1 MRSCSPTASKAII
14 SRRAAH
20 DRERLDTL
28 SNILKDW
35 GTSMFSNR
43 YVRTIILSRVLL
55 QLGVWI
61 RNYAVL
67 LYVTE
72 LTNNNPVYVSLISV
86 SEFAPIFLFAIIG
99 GTFADRWR
107 PKRTMVWSDLLS
119 ALSVVVVLLALMNG
133 GWLAL
138 LIGSFI
144 SASLSQFSQPSA
156 MKLYK
161 RHVPNEQLQGVMA
174 MSQSLVAIFMV
185 LGPVI
190 GTFIFIQFGI
200 KTSLI
205 LTAGLF
211 LGSSLVLSSLPRDA
225 MEPKSANAGGF
236 IKELTAGMR
245 YIKSNQ
251 TLRTLSLTFAAVGL
265 ASGLTQPLQIFIV
278 IEKLGQDK
286 QFLQWSVMTNGAA
299 MLVGGIAIIGIAK
312 KVKPQLLLMVGLL
325 VSAVCTIG
333 IGASTM
339 IWLTMIF
346 LVISGL
352 FYPCIQGGIQT
363 LIVRNTEGAFI
374 GRVSGAIM
382 PVFMGMMVIG
392 MFISGYLKDILSL
405 LAVFVASGG
414 LIIIGAFL
422 LIPLIVEKRRKTER
436 VPAS

>member
-1 MRSCSPTASKAII
+1 
-14 SRRAAH
+14 
-20 DRERLDTL
+20 
-28 SNILKDW
+28 
-35 GTSMFSNR
+35 MFSNR

-67 LYVTE
+67 LYITE
-72 LTNNNPVYVSLISV
+72 VTNNNPVYVSLISV
-86 SEFAPIFLFAIIG
+86 AEFSPIFLFAIIG

-107 PKRTMVWSDLLS
+107 PKQTMVWSDSLS
-119 ALSVVVVLLALMNG
+119 ALSVVAVLLAIMNG
-133 GWLAL
+133 GWIAL
-138 LIGSFI
+138 LIGSFV

-161 RHVPNEQLQGVMA
+161 RHVPGEQLQGVMA
-174 MSQSLVAIFMV
+174 MSQSLVAVFTV

-200 KTSLI
+200 EVPLV
-205 LTAGLF
+205 LTTVLF

-225 MEPKSANAGGF
+225 EEPRSGEADSF
-236 IKELTAGMR
+236 IQELTAGMR
-245 YIKSNQ
+245 YIGSNQ
-251 TLRTLSLTFAAVGL
+251 QLRTLSLTFAVVGL
-265 ASGLTQPLQIFIV
+265 AAGLTQPLQIFIA
-278 IEKLGQDK
+278 IEQLGQDK
-286 QFLQWSVMTNGAA
+286 QFLQWLVMTNGAA

-312 KVKPQLLLMVGLL
+312 KVKPQLLLMVGLF
-325 VSAVCTIG
+325 VSAICTIG

-339 IWLTMIF
+339 ILLTIVF

-374 GRVSGAIM
+374 GRVSGAIT

-392 MFISGYLKDILSL
+392 MFLSGYLKDTFSL
-405 LAVFVASGG
+405 LTVYVFSGS
-414 LIIIGAFL
+414 LIVIGAL
-422 LIPLIVEKRRKTER
+422 LLTPIIAQKRSEATRG
-436 VPAS
+436 PAS

>member
-1 MRSCSPTASKAII
+1 
-14 SRRAAH
+14 
-20 DRERLDTL
+20 
-28 SNILKDW
+28 
-35 GTSMFSNR
+35 MFSNR

-55 QLGVWI
+55 QLGIWI

-86 SEFAPIFLFAIIG
+86 AEFAPIFLFALIG

-107 PKRTMVWSDLLS
+107 PKWTMVWSDLLS
-119 ALSVVVVLLALMNG
+119 ALSVVAVLLALMNG
-133 GWLAL
+133 EWIAI
-138 LIGSFI
+138 LIGSFV

-161 RHVPNEQLQGVMA
+161 RHVPGEQLQGVMA
-174 MSQSLVAIFMV
+174 MSQTLIAVFTV

-190 GTFIFIQFGI
+190 GTFIFIKFGI
-200 KTSLI
+200 KVPLV
-205 LTAGLF
+205 LTAVLF
-211 LGSSLVLSSLPRDA
+211 LGSSIILSSLPRA
-225 MEPKSANAGGF
+225 VEKPKSSDAGGF

-245 YIKSNQ
+245 YIGSNQ
-251 TLRTLSLTFAAVGL
+251 SLRTLSLTFAAVGL
-265 ASGLTQPLQIFIV
+265 ASGLTQPLQIFIA

-286 QFLQWSVMTNGAA
+286 QFLQWLVMTNGAA
-299 MLVGGIAIIGIAK
+299 MLAGGVAIIGIAR
-312 KVKPQLLLMVGLL
+312 KVKPQKLLMVGLL
-325 VSAVCTIG
+325 VTAVCTIG

-339 IWLTMIF
+339 IWLTIVF

-392 MFISGYLKDILSL
+392 MFISGYLKDTFSL
-405 LAVFVASGG
+405 LVVYTASGG
-414 LIIIGAFL
+414 LIITGAIF
-422 LIPLIVEKRRKTER
+422 LIPLIVENRSKVER